1 VTNVRLVL
9 VRPGWLSY
17 LRSVLPSFSRARAL
31 IVTGLGAAVLAATVG
46 VPVADA
52 APVAPVAPVVL
63 QASGPYAAASSASLL
78 TVDVPSLAGT
88 LEALLPQT
96 NVVLGNSV
104 AGTDSDGDADGD
116 TAEVQRTFGTA
127 GTTGSNADNSNVL
140 GTSLQLDSAYAG
152 APPSTVDD
160 PPAVIPVPAAPLLDL
175 GLLDAYAEANW
186 VSDTECVASDVPLS
200 LAEQSLADLEVLIVP
215 DSGSVVATGPGAVSS
230 TARNSL
236 VSIPGANDPRAVQA
250 TSTANVAS
258 ARVLDALLPGV
269 GSLLAVDVERNSG
282 VAVPDI
288 TAQASGIAGGASVT
302 YADNVVTVRL
312 ADTVLAVL
320 DSENLGPE
328 ETTIGLTLQDII
340 TTDLTSLLDGI
351 PGIGDIP
358 LDAILNPLGDTLRT
372 VLLELEPVIRLSIPR
387 ETVESADGTFASGS
401 TALLRIEVLPPDI
414 TGASEPIADG
424 LNTILGALGLDI
436 TQPLASIDLGPSAAS
451 ASAPAGGI
459 TCGDDSNP
467 LEVNKVNSGPAVPGS
482 SFDYTIAVG
491 NVGECAMDPVRV
503 VDVVEGPTGTT
514 IGITEPAGATVT
526 DLGNGDWR
534 IEWANVGPIA
544 PDGRTTL
551 RVRVNVGANAPVGE
565 RFTDTVTG
573 TASIVSGPG
582 CTPRDVT
589 RTVVLP
595 EPEVVGR
602 PSGPCNITGST
613 KGKSHLQVYPGE
625 SFVYYVNVLN
635 GGGEPCTNVTV
646 VDPIDS
652 RLTFES
658 CSDGCT
664 FTAPNASWNIGT
676 LAPGQSVTLRL
687 QVKVN
692 DGATG
697 TLANTAT
704 IDSAETPPTN
714 VSVSGPDITT
724 NSEQSPGNPAR
735 IPNRDLART
744 GGPSTIPA
752 PVLLALGLA
761 AVGAW
766 NLRRRLAG

>member
-1 VTNVRLVL
+1 MSDKVL

-46 VPVADA
+46 VPVAQA
-52 APVAPVAPVVL
+52 APTRPAAPAAPAAPL
-63 QASGPYAAASSASLL
+63 ALRGASFTAFA
-78 TVDVPSLAGT
+78 DVGMAT
-88 LEALLPQT
+88 LDIPALSPAILPQT
-96 NVVLGNSV
+96 NVDLTRST
-104 AGTDSDGDADGD
+104 ADADSER
-116 TAEVQRTFGTA
+116 AVRTSGESA
-127 GTTGSNADNSNVL
+127 TTGSSSLL
-140 GTSLQLDSAYAG
+140 GQALDIQSVRAE
-152 APPSTVDD
+152 APPSSTDE
-160 PPAVIPVPAAPLLDL
+160 ATLIPLDL
-175 GLLDAYAEANW
+175 SPLANIPIITTTAAANW
-186 VSDTECVASDVPLS
+186 ISDAECVASDVPLS
-200 LAEQSLADLEVLIVP
+200 DARAFVADADVVQPDPATSIISIDPSGGALVDTRGTTGLPANGGPNDQRSVSATVVPEIGSVNVLNGLAPGIASLITVEIQNDPSYTAIASGIPGGADVIGVDPILDVTIGGTSLVGINRNTVPADGVVTDLTLADLF
-215 DSGSVVATGPGAVSS
+215 TG
-230 TARNSL
+230 TLLTDL
-236 VSIPGANDPRAVQA
+236 VTDVFGLLSIPVPPNPLTDP
-250 TSTANVAS
+250 
-258 ARVLDALLPGV
+258 L
-269 GSLLAVDVERNSG
+269 G
-282 VAVPDI
+282 VAVVQILDTLSPI
-288 TAQASGIAGGASVT
+288 VELSIPYTETIAADGTSASVT
-302 YADNVVTVRL
+302 TDLLRV
-312 ADTVLAVL
+312 DVLA
-320 DSENLGPE
+320 P
-328 ETTIGLTLQDII
+328 TLTP
-340 TTDLTSLLDGI
+340 S
-351 PGIGDIP
+351 P
-358 LDAILNPLGDTLRT
+358 LDPIAVAVQQLLAAIGAAPGQALA
-372 VLLELEPVIRLSIPR
+372 
-387 ETVESADGTFASGS
+387 TVE
-401 TALLRIEVLPPDI
+401 
-414 TGASEPIADG
+414 
-424 LNTILGALGLDI
+424 
-436 TQPLASIDLGPSAAS
+436 LAPMEAAVTMS
-451 ASAPAGGI
+451 AGGLF
-459 TCGDDSNP
+459 CGDDDNP

-503 VDVVEGPTGTT
+503 VDVVEGPAGTT

-526 DLGNGDWR
+526 DLGSGDWR

-565 RFTDTVTG
+565 RFTDTVTS
-573 TASIVSGPG
+573 TASIASGPG

-766 NLRRRLAG
+766 NLRRRLAD